1 MKTTKAKRKLI
12 PRALVLQIVERQALG
27 VPLSR
32 IIKDLRLDI
41 SRTSL
46 KSILDVYKAV
56 DSDSPCEASL
66 FPPWLTKEA
75 KVQEQPSN
83 WYYQGYFPW
92 GCWKND

>member
-12 PRALVLQIVERQALG
+12 PKALVIEIVKRQALG

-32 IIKDLRLDI
+32 IIKDLELNI

-46 KSILDVYKAV
+46 KSILDIYKSV
-56 DSDSPCEASL
+56 DPDSSWEASL
-66 FPPWLTKEA
+66 FPPWLNDEA
-75 KVQEQPSN
+75 KVQEQPNN

-92 GCWKND
+92 GSWQND